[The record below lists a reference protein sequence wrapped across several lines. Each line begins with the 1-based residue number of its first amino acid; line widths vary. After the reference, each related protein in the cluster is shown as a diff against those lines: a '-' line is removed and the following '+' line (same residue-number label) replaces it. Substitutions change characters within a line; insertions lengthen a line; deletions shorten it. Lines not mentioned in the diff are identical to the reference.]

1 MHTIIYPKLNSVIH
15 SPLRLAIMNILH
27 GVKEADFVFLKER
40 TGSTV
45 GNLSIQIGKLKKE
58 GYIQVTKQ
66 FKDNYPQTICTITPK
81 GLEAYTDYST
91 SMQAYLTTHKA

>member
-1 MHTIIYPKLNSVIH
+1 MHTIIFPKLNSVIH

-27 GVKEADFVFLKER
+27 GKKEADFVFLKER
-40 TGSTV
+40 TNSTV

-58 GYIQVTKQ
+58 GYIQVSKQ

-81 GLEAYTDYST
+81 GVEAFTEYGKA
-91 SMQAYLTTHKA
+91 MQAYLTSHKA